1 MKLLVVIPIIIFV
14 LLGEIYVVGAF
25 DQNDSERTFQI
36 PTSSTRTDHVD
47 TQVLPNG
54 CYPALALNGTY
65 YEVCF
70 ER

>member
-1 MKLLVVIPIIIFV
+1 ML
-14 LLGEIYVVGAF
+14 YVVGAF